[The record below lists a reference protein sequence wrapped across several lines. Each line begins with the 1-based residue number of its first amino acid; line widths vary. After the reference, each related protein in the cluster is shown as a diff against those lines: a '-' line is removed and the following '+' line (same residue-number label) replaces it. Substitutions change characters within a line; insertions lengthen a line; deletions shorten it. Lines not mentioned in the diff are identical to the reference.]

1 MIQVS
6 DDDIACGTLSTV
18 SDEDNDDDNDGL
30 FVVVVVVDDDDD
42 DEEQEE
48 KEEKEQRET
57 LPHGTFLNETRK
69 MFVETSKSKSSCL
82 ETSLRSS
89 DRLSSWQKLHIPLAA
104 VKGFK

>member
-6 DDDIACGTLSTV
+6 DDDIACGTISTV
-18 SDEDNDDDNDGL
+18 SDDDNNDDNDGL
-30 FVVVVVVDDDDD
+30 FVVVVVVVVVVVDDDD
-42 DEEQEE
+42 DEKE
-48 KEEKEQRET
+48 EEKEQREA

-89 DRLSSWQKLHIPLAA
+89 DRLSSWQKLHIPLMD
-104 VKGFK
+104 